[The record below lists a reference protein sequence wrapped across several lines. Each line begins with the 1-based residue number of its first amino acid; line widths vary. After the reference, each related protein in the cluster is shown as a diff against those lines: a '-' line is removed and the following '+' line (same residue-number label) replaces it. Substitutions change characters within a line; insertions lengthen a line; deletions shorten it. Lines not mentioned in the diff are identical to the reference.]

1 MNLRKLSPA
10 VVALCVL
17 FVGPVSRGQL
27 APPPPMPMQAPAQA
41 PAGPIVRSIEVQYA
55 GASTISKEKILANM
69 RTRVG
74 RPYSEQIVEEDIR
87 NLYNTGN
94 ISNVRIF
101 GDPFGDDVARAFESF
116 VFACNSLCRVDKG
129 LHESRERR
137 IRRLLVP

>member
-1 MNLRKLSPA
+1 MA
-10 VVALCVL
+10 
-17 FVGPVSRGQL
+17 
-27 APPPPMPMQAPAQA
+27 APAPA
-41 PAGPIVRSIEVQYA
+41 NAGPIVRAIEVQYA

-101 GDPFGDDVARAFESF
+101 GEPLTDGVKVIVVLQSKSQITELHIQGATKIKEASIKKKISAKVGDWKPTSKKLSTSIQARAST
-116 VFACNSLCRVDKG
+116 R
-129 LHESRERR
+129 SR
-137 IRRLLVP
+137 

>member
-1 MNLRKLSPA
+1 MA
-10 VVALCVL
+10 
-17 FVGPVSRGQL
+17 
-27 APPPPMPMQAPAQA
+27 APAPA
-41 PAGPIVRSIEVQYA
+41 NAGPIVRAIEVQYA

-101 GDPFGDDVARAFESF
+101 GEPLTDGVKVIVVLQSKSQITE
-116 VFACNSLCRVDKG
+116 
-129 LHESRERR
+129 LHIQGST
-137 IRRLLVP
+137 